1 MTSRDTMAGLLR
13 RLPARSRLPLGC
25 GAVLAL
31 GLPFA
36 HALGYATPP
45 YVVVLG
51 AIIGIGYGLLGV
63 CLVLV
68 FRTSRV
74 INFALPQIGIFA
86 AASLPVFVQVAGL
99 PYWPAFA
106 LSAVVGFAASAL
118 VNLGVVRRLAKAPRG
133 MVTAATIGA
142 GVLLSDGAGQL
153 LQFTY
158 DAGGNLREPTL
169 PAGLPQFSIGPLLVT
184 QSYTGL
190 LVIGPLLVAA
200 LTVFLTRSRYG
211 VAIRAVACNPDAARM
226 AGISEVRMSTLA
238 WGIAGSIAAVT
249 TILTAAP
256 SANGN
261 TTAPVLL
268 LPALGAAVVGAM
280 QNLSRAM
287 AAGIF
292 LGMVQQVVLWKDP
305 SSHAAEVV
313 VFVVLL
319 VALMMQPR
327 TGGRTEAKGSWV
339 GVAAMP
345 PLPPDLARLWPVR
358 HGPKLV
364 LLAVAGAVI
373 GFGLTSGAQAV
384 NVTVILSGAMVAAS
398 AGILTSLAGELTL
411 GQYAV
416 AGVGGVA
423 SYYVVEH
430 TASFPLGLLAAAAA
444 AGACALVLGLP
455 ALRTR
460 GLMVTVT
467 TLGFAMLASDV
478 ILPHSWLLG
487 DGVTPAQPI
496 VAGHTLSAGQPY
508 LWYAALVFCL
518 VLLLAHNV
526 WRGGFGRL
534 LRAVRDNESAA
545 RTFTV
550 RPTRVR
556 IQAFVVAGLLAGLG
570 GAVYAHFQLTLDA
583 ATFPPELSVGVA
595 LALIVGGL
603 SSFSGALIGSLWV
616 IGAPLLLPSSGLAST
631 ATTTGVLVVA
641 LCLPGGLVSL
651 LRPVRDWT
659 AGRIGRM
666 YGIPLAT
673 APARRHTEQTDDG
686 QRTALSERP
695 PASRRPQPPV
705 LRRPDVADRVPGQVL
720 LRADGLV
727 KSFGG
732 VSAVQGV
739 TLDVVEGET
748 LGLIGPNGAG
758 KTTTFEMLSGF
769 VVPDGGTVHFAGSDV
784 TGLAPEQRARRGLI
798 RSFQDSSLF
807 PTMTV
812 REVLALTLERQ
823 HQTPVTASVLGM
835 DRTARRRQA
844 VADELIDYFGLGDYR
859 GRTIHELSTGTRRI
873 TELACMMSLRPR
885 LLLLDEPS
893 AGIAQ
898 RETEALGVMLR
909 NLKKDFDFTLVVIEH
924 DIPLVMALADRIAVM
939 VDGQVMCC
947 GTGPEIRADQRVAD
961 AYLGGSVTAIERSE
975 HTLPTSSTTS

>member
-1 MTSRDTMAGLLR
+1 MTSRDTLTGMLR
-13 RLPARSRLPLGC
+13 RLPAGSRLPLGC

-45 YVVVLG
+45 YVLILG
-51 AIIGIGYGLLGV
+51 SIIGIGYGLLGV

-86 AASLPVFVQVAGL
+86 AASLPLFVQVAGL
-99 PYWPAFA
+99 PYWLAFA
-106 LSAVVGFAASAL
+106 LSTVVGFAASAL

-142 GVLLSDGAGQL
+142 GVLLSDGARQL
-153 LQFTY
+153 LGFTY

-169 PAGLPQFSIGPLLVT
+169 PAGLPEFNIGPLLVT

-190 LVIGPLLVAA
+190 LIIGPVLVAA

-211 VAIRAVACNPDAARM
+211 LAIRAVACNTDASRM

-238 WGIAGSIAAVT
+238 WGIAGAIAAIT
-249 TILTAAP
+249 TIFTAAP
-256 SANGN
+256 SANAN
-261 TTAPVLL
+261 TTTPVLL

-287 AAGIF
+287 VAGIF
-292 LGMVQQVVLWKDP
+292 LGIVQQVVLWKDP
-305 SSHAAEVV
+305 NSQAAEVV

-319 VALMMQPR
+319 VALMLQPR
-327 TGGRTEAKGSWV
+327 AGGRTDASGSWV

-345 PLPPDLARLWPVR
+345 PLPPELARLWPVR
-358 HGPKLV
+358 HGPKF
-364 LLAVAGAVI
+364 LLFIVVGALI
-373 GFGLTSGAQAV
+373 GVGMTSGAQAV
-384 NVTVILSGAMVAAS
+384 NVTAILCGAMIAAS
-398 AGILTSLAGELTL
+398 ASILTSLAGELTL
-411 GQYAV
+411 GQYAI
-416 AGVGGVA
+416 AGIGGVA
-423 SYYVVEH
+423 SYYVVAH
-430 TASFPLGLLAAAAA
+430 TASFPLGLLAAALAS
-444 AGACALVLGLP
+444 GACALVLGLP

-467 TLGFAMLASDV
+467 TLGFAVLASDV
-478 ILPHSWLLG
+478 FLPEVWLLG

-496 VAGHTLSAGQPY
+496 VAGHTLSAGEPY
-508 LWYAALVFCL
+508 LWYAAIVFCL

-556 IQAFVVAGLLAGLG
+556 MQAFVVAGLLAGLG
-570 GAVYAHFQLTLDA
+570 GAVYAHFQLTLSA
-583 ATFPPELSVGVA
+583 ATFPPELSIGVA

-603 SSFSGALIGSLWV
+603 SSFSGALIGSIWV
-616 IGAPLLLPSSGLAST
+616 IGVPLLLPTSGLAST

-651 LRPVRDWT
+651 LQPVRDW
-659 AGRIGRM
+659 AVGRIGRV
-666 YGIPLAT
+666 YGIPPTGCTSADQAVDSRQKT
-673 APARRHTEQTDDG
+673 
-686 QRTALSERP
+686 LSDRP
-695 PASRRPQPPV
+695 PVPRPQQQPPA
-705 LRRPDVADRVPGQVL
+705 LRTPGVEDRTPGQVL
-720 LRADGLV
+720 LRADSLA

-732 VSAVQGV
+732 VSAVRNL
-739 TLDVVEGET
+739 TLEVIEGET

-769 VVPDGGTVHFAGSDV
+769 VVPDHGTVHFADSDV
-784 TGLAPEQRARRGLI
+784 TGLAPEQRAQRGLI

-823 HQTPVTASVLGM
+823 HRTPVTASVLGL
-835 DRTARRRQA
+835 DRTARKRRT

-859 GRTIHELSTGTRRI
+859 GRTIGELSTGTRRI
-873 TELACMMSLRPR
+873 AELACMMSLRPR

-909 NLKKDFDFTLVVIEH
+909 NLKKDFELTLVVIEH
-924 DIPLVMALADRIAVM
+924 DIPLIMALADRITVM
-939 VDGQVMCC
+939 VNGQDMCC
-947 GTGPEIRADQRVAD
+947 GTGAEIRADQRVAD

-975 HTLPTSSTTS
+975 HTVPPSFTTT

>member
-13 RLPARSRLPLGC
+13 RLPAGARLPLGC

-36 HALGYATPP
+36 HAVGYATPP
-45 YVVVLG
+45 YVLILG
-51 AIIGIGYGLLGV
+51 SIIGIGYGLLGV

-68 FRTSRV
+68 FRTSQV

-99 PYWPAFA
+99 PYWLGFA

-153 LQFTY
+153 LGFTY

-169 PAGLPQFSIGPLLVT
+169 PAGLPEFNVGPLLIT

-190 LVIGPLLVAA
+190 LIIGPLLVAA

-211 VAIRAVACNPDAARM
+211 LAIRAVACNSDAGRM

-249 TILTAAP
+249 TIFTAAP
-256 SANGN
+256 SANAN
-261 TTAPVLL
+261 TTTPVLL

-287 AAGIF
+287 VAGIF
-292 LGMVQQVVLWKDP
+292 LGVVQQVVLWKDAN
-305 SSHAAEVV
+305 SQAAEVV

-319 VALMMQPR
+319 VALTLQPR
-327 TGGRTEAKGSWV
+327 AGGRAEAKGSWV

-345 PLPPDLARLWPVR
+345 PLPPQLARLWPVR

-364 LLAVAGAVI
+364 LFAVVGALI

-384 NVTVILSGAMVAAS
+384 NVTAILCGAMIATS
-398 AGILTSLAGELTL
+398 AGIMTSLAGELTL
-411 GQYAV
+411 GQYAI
-416 AGVGGVA
+416 AGIGGVA
-423 SYYVVEH
+423 SYYVVAH
-430 TASFPLGLLAAAAA
+430 TASFPLGLLAAALAS
-444 AGACALVLGLP
+444 GACALVLGLP

-467 TLGFAMLASDV
+467 TLGFAVLASDV
-478 ILPHSWLLG
+478 ILPHPWLLG

-496 VAGHTLSAGQPY
+496 AAGHTLAAGEPY
-508 LWYAALVFCL
+508 LWYAAIVFAL

-570 GAVYAHFQLTLDA
+570 GAVYAHFQLTLNA

-603 SSFSGALIGSLWV
+603 SSFSGALIGSIWV
-616 IGAPLLLPSSGLAST
+616 IGAPLLLPTSGLAST

-651 LRPVRDWT
+651 LRPVRDWM
-659 AGRIGRM
+659 AARIGRM
-666 YGIPLAT
+666 YGIPLAAH
-673 APARRHTEQTDDG
+673 APDNPADDG
-686 QRTALSERP
+686 RQTALPERP
-695 PASRRPQPPV
+695 PAPRPQQPSV
-705 LRRPDVADRVPGQVL
+705 LRTLSTEDRVPGRVL
-720 LRADGLV
+720 LRAEGLA

-732 VSAVQGV
+732 VSAVRNV
-739 TLDVVEGET
+739 TLEVVEGET

-769 VVPDGGTVHFAGSDV
+769 VVPDRGTVHFAGSDV
-784 TGLAPEQRARRGLI
+784 TALAPELRAQRGLI

-823 HQTPVTASVLGM
+823 HRTPVTASVLGM
-835 DRTARRRQA
+835 DRTARRRQT

-859 GRTIHELSTGTRRI
+859 GRTIGELSTGTRRI
-873 TELACMMSLRPR
+873 AELACMMSLRPR

-909 NLKKDFDFTLVVIEH
+909 NLKNDFELTLVVIEH
-924 DIPLVMALADRIAVM
+924 DIPLIMALADRITVM
-939 VDGQVMCC
+939 VNGQDLCC
-947 GTGPEIRADQRVAD
+947 GTGAEIRADQRVAD

-975 HTLPTSSTTS
+975 HTVPPSFTTT